1 VNAELTT
8 DRLLSP
14 KEAIDYLKSRY
25 GIIISPA
32 SFYTMISRGD
42 SPTVTYFRTRPKF
55 KVDAEYMTRPEFAFY
70 SKQPYSTIM
79 DYIRRGEIEMF
90 LINGQIKI
98 NVAEATRVLE
108 ARIRKPRL
116 KMDLFA

>member
-55 KVDAEYMTRPEFAFY
+55 KVPDLDEWVQRNI
-70 SKQPYSTIM
+70 SDK
-79 DYIRRGEIEMF
+79 
-90 LINGQIKI
+90 
-98 NVAEATRVLE
+98 
-108 ARIRKPRL
+108 RK
-116 KMDLFA
+116 

>member
-1 VNAELTT
+1 MLHLLAAYFYGRFEMSIAVKHEL
-8 DRLLSP
+8 
-14 KEAIDYLKSRY
+14 
-25 GIIISPA
+25 II
-32 SFYTMISRGD
+32 
-42 SPTVTYFRTRPKF
+42 
-55 KVDAEYMTRPEFAFY
+55 DAEYMTRPEFAFY